1 MSFVHCLKSL
11 RIGAMCVMV
20 WCSGVVFSTDALA
33 KEHDLIGN
41 DESQLHQKGANSP
54 AANCAA
60 PCIGWV
66 NPLVKPRLALLC
78 IHGLGLYSG
87 SYQAFGNQM
96 ARLGIVTYAIDVR
109 GFGSW
114 KKSDGHTNIDLK
126 ACLNDVKSALEAIR
140 QANPGLPVFLL
151 GESMGGAIALR
162 VASLYP
168 DLIEGLISSVPAG
181 ERFQQKKTDLK
192 IALEYLKGKNKQF
205 DVGTKLV
212 AQATQNEKL
221 RQDWSSNPLD
231 RMNLSPNELIQFQS
245 FMNDNHIAAKNVI
258 DDPVLFVQGTQ
269 DKLVKPEGTWEL
281 FNELTTPDKYF
292 FAVPSEHLIF
302 EEGQDKRADLVRLS
316 TMVSNWMRMVAA
328 KDGTIAQNRKN
339 NSVSDQAL
347 EEPMDARVS
356 DAIVKLVRGQNDQAL
371 PLLEAAVKEIPGSS
385 DANFWL
391 GVTYARLRR
400 PKDAR
405 AQMTA
410 ASAIASRIG
419 VIEPGTATSITSLTN
434 PADSE
439 RRAATLVNV
448 DPAIQTI
455 TNGKPVVLAFSAPWC
470 EQCQVFEGF
479 FAQAHNMLGDNVK
492 LLKVDV
498 DDSNNAALLKLFKVG
513 PIPTV
518 VYLDRNGRIT
528 STMIGQTNYINFV
541 KGISAIVH

>member
-11 RIGAMCVMV
+11 RIGAMCMMV
-20 WCSGVVFSTDALA
+20 WCSAVFFSTDARA
-33 KEHDLIGN
+33 KEHDLTGN

-66 NPLVKPRLALLC
+66 SPLVKPRLALLC

-126 ACLNDVKSALEAIR
+126 ACLNDVRSALEAIR

-192 IALEYLKGKNKQF
+192 IALEYLKGRNKQF

-245 FMNDNHIAAKNVI
+245 FMNDNHIAAKNVT

-302 EEGQDKRADLVRLS
+302 EEGQDKSADLARLS

-339 NSVSDQAL
+339 ISVSDQAS
-347 EEPMDARVS
+347 EQPMDARVS

-371 PLLEAAVKEIPGSS
+371 PLLEAAVKEIPGSP

-405 AQMTA
+405 AQMAA
-410 ASAIASRIG
+410 ASAIATRIG
-419 VIEPGTATSITSLTN
+419 GIEPGTATSITSLTN
-434 PADSE
+434 PADTEKRST
-439 RRAATLVNV
+439 TLVNV
-448 DPAIQTI
+448 DPAIQAI
-455 TNGKPVVLAFSAPWC
+455 TNGKPVVLNFSAPWC

-492 LLKVDV
+492 LLKIDV